1 MDNFA
6 ESELILNPDGSI
18 YHLTLLPSDIAP
30 VIFLVG
36 DPARVSAVSKHF
48 DSIELKKHNREFIT
62 HTGYL
67 NNKRVTVTSTGI
79 GIGCIDIII
88 NELDALVNID
98 FETGQIKPAD
108 QRTSLKLIRLGTTG
122 TPQKHIDID
131 SIVLSEFALGIDAL
145 ACFYQFQL
153 TEKQKS
159 LRTSFINHFHSD
171 EVMNLVYPSQ
181 ASTSLF
187 EKFKSK
193 CISGITLTCNGFYA
207 AQGRTLRAFPIIEN
221 LIEKLENFSWE
232 GRFISNLEME
242 TAGIYSL
249 GSLLGHQCCSISAV
263 LANRA
268 TQKFSHHPHST
279 IQSMI
284 QYGLETVLAD

>member
-18 YHLTLLPSDIAP
+18 YHLTLLPTDIAP
-30 VIFLVG
+30 IIFLVG

-48 DSIELKKHNREFIT
+48 DSIEIKKHNREFVT

-79 GIGCIDIII
+79 GVGCIDIII

-98 FETGQIKPAD
+98 FERHQVKPPD

-122 TPQKHIDID
+122 TPQKHIPVD

-145 ACFYQFQL
+145 ACFYQLPL
-153 TEKQKS
+153 TEQQQS
-159 LRTSFINHFHSD
+159 LKTSFINHFQND
-171 EVMNLVYPSQ
+171 EVMKLVYPTQ
-181 ASTSLF
+181 ASQSLYSQL
-187 EKFKSK
+187 KPG
-193 CISGITLTCNGFYA
+193 CVSGITLTCNGFYA
-207 AQGRTLRAFPIIEN
+207 AQGRKLRAPPLVEN
-221 LIEKLENFSWE
+221 LISKLASFSWE
-232 GRFISNLEME
+232 DRFISNLEME

-249 GSLLGHQCCSISAV
+249 SSLLGHQCCSISSV
-263 LANRA
+263 LVNRA
-268 TQKFSHHPHST
+268 TQKFSQHPKRS

-284 QYGLETVLAD
+284 QYGLETVLSS